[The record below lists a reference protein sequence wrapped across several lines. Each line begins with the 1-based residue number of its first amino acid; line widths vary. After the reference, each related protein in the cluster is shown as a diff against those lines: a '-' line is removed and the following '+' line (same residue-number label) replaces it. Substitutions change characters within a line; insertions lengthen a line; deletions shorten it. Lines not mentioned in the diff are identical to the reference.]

1 MGWRLAGSVA
11 TPPFSVDV
19 PPARSQVPYG
29 SSAMASGSSHPPC
42 RLVAGAESDLG
53 VYVARSLPLGLPLP
67 PHDGPFENS
76 SAQDVAAAAAT
87 DELRSGTP
95 RKVLD
100 LVSPL
105 LDLLP

>member
-1 MGWRLAGSVA
+1 MSL
-11 TPPFSVDV
+11 
-19 PPARSQVPYG
+19 
-29 SSAMASGSSHPPC
+29 
-42 RLVAGAESDLG
+42 DL
-53 VYVARSLPLGLPLP
+53 SLGLPLP

-95 RKVLD
+95 SKVLD